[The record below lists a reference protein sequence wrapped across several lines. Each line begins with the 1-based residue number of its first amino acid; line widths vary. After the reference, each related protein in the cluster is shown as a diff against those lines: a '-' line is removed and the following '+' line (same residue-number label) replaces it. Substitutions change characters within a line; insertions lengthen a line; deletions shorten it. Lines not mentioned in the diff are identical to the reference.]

1 MPIFLRRSF
10 ERASSRTLNPKIST
24 YELVQVGGNLARQM
38 GLICIVHK
46 GNHTKLSAAHWFRN
60 FHYNIRQRMCSKHED
75 TPMGQLWPM
84 KYFSFSRYSSANIRI
99 RCTEIDVDQDYERRR
114 LYLDQD
120 YKIFSASWVEWMDQN
135 YNVPE
140 LGIRSTKS
148 GTCWNWILPFANYS
162 SRVMINLTFQKNSW
176 IRITDFSYG
185 SGLHHNQ
192 WKWYYSSTQ

>member
-1 MPIFLRRSF
+1 
-10 ERASSRTLNPKIST
+10 
-24 YELVQVGGNLARQM
+24 M

-99 RCTEIDVDQDYERRR
+99 RFTEVDVDQDYERRR

-162 SRVMINLTFQKNSW
+162 SRVMINLTFQNLFW
-176 IRITDFSYG
+176 IRITYFSSG